1 MFAICPLSV
10 VPVRKEPSDRSELVT
25 QLLFGDLV
33 EIQDRQDNWRKI
45 KVLDDDYP
53 GWVDKKQLR
62 AIEEAEVRQIL
73 GAPRTVTLD
82 IVQLV
87 VWDQHQMIPVVL
99 GSTLPA
105 FRDKHFT
112 ISGTE
117 FQFEGS
123 VTMLSKPDPARML
136 EHAYMYL
143 HAPYL
148 WGGKSPFGIDCSGF
162 TQMVY
167 KLSGIRIRR
176 DAAQQ
181 AEQGTPVPTIDAAQA
196 GDLAFFVNDEGR
208 VVHTGILLPGGR
220 IMHASGRVRIDTL
233 DPNGILN
240 ADSGQYT
247 HRLHSIRRYAA
258 NGARGESHQGG

>member
-10 VPVRKEPSDRSELVT
+10 VPVRKEPSDRSEIVT

-33 EIQDRQDNWRKI
+33 EIQDRQDNWRNI

-62 AIEEAEVRQIL
+62 AMEESEVRTIL
-73 GAPRTVTLD
+73 SAPRTVTLD

-99 GSTLPA
+99 GSVLPGYH
-105 FRDKHFT
+105 DKQFN
-112 ISGTE
+112 ISGTA
-117 FQFEGS
+117 FQYEGS
-123 VTMLSKPDPARML
+123 VTQLSKPDPTHML

-176 DAAQQ
+176 DAWQQ
-181 AEQGTPVPTIDAAQA
+181 SEQGTPVPNIQEARA
-196 GDLAFFVNDEGR
+196 GDLAFFSNDEGK
-208 VVHTGILLPGGR
+208 VIHTGILLPGGR
-220 IMHASGRVRIDTL
+220 IMHASGRVRIDEL
-233 DPNGILN
+233 DATGILN
-240 ADSGQYT
+240 SDTGQLS
-247 HRLHSIRRYAA
+247 HRLHSIRRYV
-258 NGARGESHQGG
+258 NLP